1 MLCAD
6 DVKDEMGEEARW
18 NVGSDED
25 RGSHGI
31 EDRMSEKLSWI
42 IGRQQDRQEGRLGR
56 DGKESRLIFGLEEAW
71 RGCDVG

>member
-1 MLCAD
+1 MLWVD

-42 IGRQQDRQEGRLGR
+42 IGRQQDRQEGALGA
-56 DGKESRLIFGLEEAW
+56 GLQGVQVNLGI
-71 RGCDVG
+71 RGSLKRV